1 MVNKI
6 VSGEICKENRCSMC
20 CWETEMLISE
30 SDIQRIN
37 QKTSFSVNEYSI
49 VDNFGH
55 RTLKNKE
62 LNDRLQCFFLD
73 EHGECTIYEIKPKG
87 CQYYPIIWDMNIQEA
102 NTDDYCPHHQK
113 FDDQIP
119 RIIESL
125 QQLIMEL
132 YGYL

>member
-1 MVNKI
+1 MADKT

-20 CWETEMLISE
+20 CWETEMLLSA

-37 QKTSFSVNEYSI
+37 QKTSFSVNEYSF

-62 LNDRLQCFFLD
+62 INDRLQCFFLD
-73 EHGECTIYEIKPKG
+73 EHGECTIYEIRPKG

-102 NTDDYCPHHQK
+102 VTDDYCPHHQK

>member
-1 MVNKI
+1 MVNKS
-6 VSGEICKENRCSMC
+6 VSGEICRKNQCSMC
-20 CWETEMLISE
+20 CWETEMLLSA

-37 QKTSFSVNEYSI
+37 QKTSFSANEYSF

-62 LNDRLQCFFLD
+62 SNDRLQCFFLD
-73 EHGECTIYEIKPKG
+73 EHGECTIYEIRPNG

-102 NTDDYCPHHQK
+102 TTDDYCPHHQK

>member
-1 MVNKI
+1 MADKT

-20 CWETEMLISE
+20 CWETEMLLSA

-37 QKTSFSVNEYSI
+37 QKTSFSVNEYSF

-73 EHGECTIYEIKPKG
+73 EHGECTIYEIRPKG

-102 NTDDYCPHHQK
+102 VTDDYCPHHQK
-113 FDDQIP
+113 FDNQIP

>member
-1 MVNKI
+1 MADKT
-6 VSGEICKENRCSMC
+6 VSGEICKENRCSLC
-20 CWETEMLISE
+20 CWETEMLLSA

-37 QKTSFSVNEYSI
+37 QKTSFSVNEYSF

-62 LNDRLQCFFLD
+62 INDRLQCFFLD

-102 NTDDYCPHHQK
+102 TTDDYCPHHQK

>member
-1 MVNKI
+1 MADKT

-20 CWETEMLISE
+20 CWETEMLLSA

-37 QKTSFSVNEYSI
+37 QKTSFSVNEYSF

-62 LNDRLQCFFLD
+62 INDRLQCFFLD
-73 EHGECTIYEIKPKG
+73 EHGECTIYEIRPKG

-102 NTDDYCPHHQK
+102 VTDDYCPHHQK
-113 FDDQIP
+113 FDNQIP

>member
-1 MVNKI
+1 MVNKT
-6 VSGEICKENRCSMC
+6 VSGEICRENRCSMC
-20 CWETEMLISE
+20 CWETEMLLSA

-37 QKTSFSVNEYSI
+37 QKTSFSVNEFSI

-62 LNDRLQCFFLD
+62 VNDRLQCFFLD

-102 NTDDYCPHHQK
+102 TTDDYCPHHQK